1 MSKQYAGPKD
11 TEVRQELKEVSPV
24 LHELIYSRTYNDLP
38 SDFFERQ
45 REGLLKSTHKHTSTS
60 VVKESL
66 IKRLISLKSVA
77 AIAASAALVLIAVN
91 MTKPEVTNTSLFE
104 EMDVAT
110 LEAYLLDQATYLD
123 SDIAVSN
130 SLLDLIED

>member
-66 IKRLISLKSVA
+66 IMRLISLKSVV
-77 AIAASAALVLIAVN
+77 AIAASAALVLIAFN